1 MEISL
6 INKIVRE
13 AVMHG
18 ADPGG
23 SYDSNEEGLT
33 KALQRYINFKGIS
46 DDYTVANVK
55 FGCQRIPQLVSL
67 KCLLEEF

>member
-33 KALQRYINFKGIS
+33 KALQRYIDFKGVY
-46 DDYTVANVK
+46 DYYTVANVK
-55 FGCQRIPQLVSL
+55 FGAQRIPQIICKKCIL
-67 KCLLEEF
+67 KEE

>member
-18 ADPGG
+18 ADAGG

-33 KALQRYINFKGIS
+33 KALQRYIDFKGIS

-55 FGCQRIPQLVSL
+55 FGCQRIPQIAALN
-67 KCLLEEF
+67 CLLEEF